1 MKKKGV
7 KKMTKEEWAR
17 IENKLSSPFG
27 YVKLKIDGYNV
38 VVEVRQYKPLHNVLA
53 VFIDGEFKMKWC
65 LEDCE
70 ERRRFCFKH
79 KSSLLTA
86 QQRKKLKRECK
97 AVREEVERKLTVYT
111 YYPFWNSF
119 RSLKAHFIK
128 NNTSIELVEDY

>member
-1 MKKKGV
+1 MQQR
-7 KKMTKEEWAR
+7 TKFR
-17 IENKLSSPFG
+17 QDKL
-27 YVKLKIDGYNV
+27 
-38 VVEVRQYKPLHNVLA
+38 LHSVLA

-86 QQRKKLKRECK
+86 QQRKKLKSECK
-97 AVREEVERKLTVYT
+97 AVREEVEMKLTVYT

-128 NNTSIELVEDY
+128 NNTSIELAEDF